1 MAKLTF
7 RSDDHKPE
15 KGEWRTFN
23 GWREIGFGVLKG
35 EKARRFVHGVAVF
48 HESQVG
54 YLSPGGE
61 GDGDFDPYDEAWAVG
76 MGGPMWW
83 KD

>member
-15 KGEWRTFN
+15 EGQWRTFR
-23 GWREIGFGVLKG
+23 GWREVGFGVLKG

-48 HESQVG
+48 HESQVD
-54 YLSPGGE
+54 YLPAGV
-61 GDGDFDPYDEAWAVG
+61 DDDFDPYDEAWALG

>member
-7 RSDDHKPE
+7 RSSDHKPE
-15 KGEWRTFN
+15 KGEWRTFR
-23 GWREIGFGVLKG
+23 GWRELNFGVLKG

-48 HESQVG
+48 HESQVC
-54 YLSPGGE
+54 YMPPGA
-61 GDGDFDPYDEAWAVG
+61 DSCDFDPYDEIRAVKG
-76 MGGPMWW
+76 MGGPEWW